1 MITTAYP
8 QSWTRLWTLDLD
20 FPPPPP
26 PKKKYS
32 KKKFFQNH
40 PLHHLLK
47 FCRKRRRNDVLT
59 SMRDIDKSKKDSSPT
74 TNIQFP
80 NLLLK
85 KKETRNYVV
94 FIHGSGTKTS

>member
-8 QSWTRLWTLDLD
+8 QSLTRLWTLDLGLL
-20 FPPPPP
+20 PA

-32 KKKFFQNH
+32 KKKFFWNH
-40 PLHHLLK
+40 PPHHLLK
-47 FCRKRRRNDVLT
+47 LCRKRRRNNVLT
-59 SMRDIDKSKKDSSPT
+59 CMRDIYKSKKDSPPT

-85 KKETRNYVV
+85 KKETRNYAV